1 MTQVMTVPRRRVWPR
16 AALALTAAGVLTLTG
31 LPGLHGDLAYAA
43 KGKRCDSLPGV
54 TSTRPGTNNLP
65 WDRGLKV
72 RAPSDRDSY
81 TYDAPRQS
89 FDGLTLPG
97 DAENPTDE
105 QAAQRAKFLAKFDK
119 PYSSYPENSEERV
132 FARYK
137 SYLNNGNPKY
147 KTFADWLDGG
157 YIMPHNNNKRGAAFE
172 TKVINDLG
180 LVGEDWLC
188 QEEIAIKDKNGK
200 PIMVSDGRGG
210 QKPLVRKFDAVNY
223 KTGQFLEFKAGPGR
237 DTGQD
242 LANRRFLEDPRFQNG
257 ELAKN
262 GRISYVN
269 GQSKDSATTKYL
281 GRMAEQYKGTDG
293 QPRVRA
299 YEHLSTDVPKY
310 KSISYKN
317 VTGTTRPDPNFAA
330 NGDNRLGGSAS
341 RTIGQSP
348 ATPKDMA
355 DRIRRLGGSGPARFG
370 VRGPGGVDFSTLD
383 LAYVGKPV
391 KGKGLPYAF
400 SADKVQ
406 DETGD
411 KGWGGKAK
419 AQLISDSFFTWLAL
433 TPDKFWVNLNP
444 DQPDKIMDKTF
455 GKTDAGRV
463 LLQADLQ
470 MKHDYAK
477 DVDYRKDPGKQY
489 AEAMRAANIPCGDT
503 IRLWITPKTAK
514 VRADDGGLY
523 ILDTPLKVNVDHID
537 RETPDPNGND
547 CKLTEAQRDTA
558 NGLLK
563 QYIIPGVE
571 KKVNTSADYADL
583 RRVYSARVAAEYV
596 RQSDAEQAGDYHAVI
611 DSGDIARWPVRSPN
625 RSWTPKQTWDD
636 YMKSFTK
643 GDYSLPCEVGGQQK
657 MCVMGGVDFGKAP
670 KQNITR
676 VEFKAQHPNLEKTTK
691 IATEG
696 QTESADNPALALLGG
711 GGASAGDG
719 GGTTPPPT
727 HSSEPT
733 HRPTTPPTDHGST
746 PPAQHTPSPV
756 PSTPAGGVTPPAT
769 PPSDS
774 SGSGGLAA
782 TGTQVLTVA
791 GLAAAL
797 LAAGLGLLWAKRR
810 RTGRQ

>member
-1 MTQVMTVPRRRVWPR
+1 
-16 AALALTAAGVLTLTG
+16 
-31 LPGLHGDLAYAA
+31 
-43 KGKRCDSLPGV
+43 
-54 TSTRPGTNNLP
+54 
-65 WDRGLKV
+65 
-72 RAPSDRDSY
+72 
-81 TYDAPRQS
+81 
-89 FDGLTLPG
+89 
-97 DAENPTDE
+97 
-105 QAAQRAKFLAKFDK
+105 
-119 PYSSYPENSEERV
+119 
-132 FARYK
+132 
-137 SYLNNGNPKY
+137 
-147 KTFADWLDGG
+147 
-157 YIMPHNNNKRGAAFE
+157 
-172 TKVINDLG
+172 
-180 LVGEDWLC
+180 
-188 QEEIAIKDKNGK
+188 
-200 PIMVSDGRGG
+200 
-210 QKPLVRKFDAVNY
+210 
-223 KTGQFLEFKAGPGR
+223 
-237 DTGQD
+237 
-242 LANRRFLEDPRFQNG
+242 
-257 ELAKN
+257 
-262 GRISYVN
+262 
-269 GQSKDSATTKYL
+269 
-281 GRMAEQYKGTDG
+281 
-293 QPRVRA
+293 
-299 YEHLSTDVPKY
+299 
-310 KSISYKN
+310 
-317 VTGTTRPDPNFAA
+317 
-330 NGDNRLGGSAS
+330 
-341 RTIGQSP
+341 
-348 ATPKDMA
+348 MA

-444 DQPDKIMDKTF
+444 DQPDQIMDKTF

-489 AEAMRAANIPCGDT
+489 AEAMRAADIPCGDT

-514 VRADDGGLY
+514 VRTDDGGLY

-547 CKLTEAQRDTA
+547 CKLTETQRDTA

-583 RRVYSARVAAEYV
+583 RRVHSARVAAEYV

-670 KQNITR
+670 RQNITR
-676 VEFKAQHPNLEKTTK
+676 VEFKARHPNLEKTTK

-696 QTESADNPALALLGG
+696 QTESADNPAAGPPRRRQRVRRRRRRVDTDPDAFVQAGPSAHHVADRPRQYASVDPHPVAGSLRPGRRCHASGHPALRRQRGRWPGRHRHPGAHRRRARRRAPRGRTRPALGQ
-711 GGASAGDG
+711 APQD
-719 GGTTPPPT
+719 
-727 HSSEPT
+727 
-733 HRPTTPPTDHGST
+733 RPAVTGIRQRRRHVNGVPGRPGS
-746 PPAQHTPSPV
+746 
-756 PSTPAGGVTPPAT
+756 PAGQVRHGCT
-769 PPSDS
+769 
-774 SGSGGLAA
+774 
-782 TGTQVLTVA
+782 TGPRA
-791 GLAAAL
+791 
-797 LAAGLGLLWAKRR
+797 
-810 RTGRQ
+810 